1 MKRSKLANCE
11 GFHFHVNLP
20 PSPHSMIPCK
30 MNTNETVV
38 APPWIKLTQE
48 QWGVYSRL
56 RACHQ
61 LFQKKVV
68 DSELDHDADADAV
81 DVDEGCVGVG
91 DDDDGANPTDDGGG
105 GQGTCRI
112 LALLRT
118 RELVGSTTSTS
129 SSRRRAAYY
138 SPCGVCGSGARDGRG
153 VVTPKRLAKV
163 GAW

>member
-48 QWGVYSRL
+48 QWDVYSRL

-68 DSELDHDADADAV
+68 DSELDHDADADADVV
-81 DVDEGCVGVG
+81 DDCVG
-91 DDDDGANPTDDGGG
+91 DDGANPTDGGG
-105 GQGTCRI
+105 GGRGACRI
-112 LALLRT
+112 LTLLRT
-118 RELVGSTTSTS
+118 RELVGSTTS
-129 SSRRRAAYY
+129 SRRRGAY
-138 SPCGVCGSGARDGRG
+138 SPCVCGGGARDGKG
-153 VVTPKRLAKV
+153 MVTPTRLAKV